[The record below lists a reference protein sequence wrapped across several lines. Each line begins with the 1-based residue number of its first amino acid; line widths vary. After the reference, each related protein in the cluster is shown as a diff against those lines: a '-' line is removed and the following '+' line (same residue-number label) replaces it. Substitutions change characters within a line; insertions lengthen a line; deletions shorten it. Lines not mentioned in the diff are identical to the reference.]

1 MSIQLSVAVRN
12 ERLDSIETTI
22 STSPK
27 LQIRTGTPPADC
39 ATADSGSLLCEI
51 ALPSD
56 YLANA
61 ASGAKAKSGTWSGTA
76 SGTGTAGHFRIKDNA
91 GTTTHVQGTCG
102 LGSGDMSLDNTS
114 IASGQTVTVSSF
126 SLTDANA

>member
-1 MSIQLSVAVRN
+1 MSIQLSVAVRDA
-12 ERLDSIETTI
+12 RLDSIETTI